1 LLQQLVDMGVS
12 GRIGSVEVIHEIA
25 KISNQTQAAV
35 QGTIDAYHQI
45 ILRELR
51 NNNTVSFKNFASYA
65 SGYRK
70 SGLINPQGVAIIG
83 SNSAKI
89 IPSKNMRHVI
99 NSTEPIEF
107 DLGLFETVQSNT
119 IIKLKKE
126 VKRLITSRYRA
137 SKRADI
143 LRDKYNKRVR
153 EIYNSTKEIR
163 KVHRYKQASA
173 LLIKRRARNLLN
185 DKILRKRI
193 NSTYFL
199 DAITAFPVLTEFYK
213 TQSLTINEIN
223 MFIIVNHFEYFTVKD
238 SELFGFKK
246 ATALTVLNT
255 LHGAGLLEK
264 FTGHSNKYSVSLS
277 GKRKFTN
284 FSREINSGV
293 RRLLNKYRDKVKDE
307 DESLPVKFKD

>member
-1 LLQQLVDMGVS
+1 MQQQLINMGKNN
-12 GRIGSVEVIHEIA
+12 RIGSVEVIHEIA
-25 KISNQTQAAV
+25 KISNQTQASV

-51 NNNTVSFKNFASYA
+51 NNNTVSFKNFASYT

-70 SGLINPQGVAIIG
+70 SGLINPQGVAIVG

-107 DLGLFETVQSNT
+107 DLGLFETVQSKV
-119 IIKLKKE
+119 IIQLKKDI
-126 VKRLITSRYRA
+126 KRLTTSRYRA
-137 SKRADI
+137 SNRANI
-143 LRDKYNKRVR
+143 LRDKYNKRVK
-153 EIYNSTKEIR
+153 EIYNNTKEIR

-246 ATALTVLNT
+246 ATALAVLNT
-255 LHGAGLLEK
+255 LSDAGLLEK
-264 FTGHSNKYSVSLS
+264 FTGHSNKYLVSLS

>member
-1 LLQQLVDMGVS
+1 MQQQLIDMGKNDRV
-12 GRIGSVEVIHEIA
+12 GSVEVIHEIA
-25 KISNQTQAAV
+25 KISNQTQASV

-51 NNNTVSFKNFASYA
+51 NNNTVSFKNFASYT

-70 SGLINPQGVAIIG
+70 SGLINPQGVAVVG
-83 SNSAKI
+83 SNAAKI
-89 IPSKNMRHVI
+89 IPSRNMRQVI

-107 DLGLFETVQSNT
+107 DLGLFETVQSKV

-126 VKRLITSRYRA
+126 IKRLNTSRWRA
-137 SKRADI
+137 SNRANT
-143 LRDKYNKRVR
+143 LRDKYDSRV
-153 EIYNSTKEIR
+153 KEIR
-163 KVHRYKQASA
+163 KDVKKLRLVHRYKKASA
-173 LLIKRRARNLLN
+173 LLVRRRATNLLN

-213 TQSLTINEIN
+213 TQSLTINQIN

-238 SELFGFKK
+238 SALFGFKK
-246 ATALTVLNT
+246 ATALSVLNI
-255 LHGAGLLEK
+255 LCDAGLLEK
-264 FTGHSNKYSVSLS
+264 FTGHSNQYAVSLI

-284 FSREINSGV
+284 FSREINSGF
-293 RRLLNKYRDKVKDE
+293 RKLLNKYRDKVKDE

>member
-1 LLQQLVDMGVS
+1 MGRS
-12 GRIGSVEVIHEIA
+12 GRIGSVEVINEIA
-25 KISNQTQAAV
+25 KISNQTQSSV

-51 NNNTVSFKNFASYA
+51 NNNTVSFKNFASYT

-70 SGLINPQGVAIIG
+70 SGLINPQGVAIVG

-99 NSTEPIEF
+99 NSTEPINF
-107 DLGLFETVQSNT
+107 DLGLFETVQSKT

-126 VKRLITSRYRA
+126 IKRLTTSRYRA
-137 SKRADI
+137 SKRANT
-143 LRDKYNKRVR
+143 LRDKYDKRVK
-153 EIYNSTKEIR
+153 EIYNNTKEIR

-199 DAITAFPVLTEFYK
+199 DAITAFPILTEFYK
-213 TQSLTINEIN
+213 TQSLTINELN

-238 SELFGFKK
+238 SVLFGFKK
-246 ATALTVLNT
+246 ATALNVLNT
-255 LHGAGLLEK
+255 LCDAGLLEK
-264 FTGHSNKYSVSLS
+264 FTGHSNQYTVSLT

-307 DESLPVKFKD
+307 DESLPIKFKD